1 MTQPSQTPQ
10 SASGTA
16 PAHAWR
22 FASPER
28 RHPVTQCERIL
39 RHLQDYG
46 SITQAEAVTEYGCYR
61 LGARIWDLRAQG
73 VPIKSE
79 TVTGKNRYG
88 ERTCFARY
96 SLEHSNE
103 AR

>member
-1 MTQPSQTPQ
+1 M
-10 SASGTA
+10 
-16 PAHAWR
+16 
-22 FASPER
+22 
-28 RHPVTQCERIL
+28 TQCERIL

-79 TVTGKNRYG
+79 TVNGKNRYG